1 MSNPEITQT
10 KGEYCSVCE
19 SCLVCVGCGVAV
31 ALLAG
36 ISGYG
41 TVSLL
46 A

>member
-10 KGEYCSVCE
+10 RGEYCSVCE
-19 SCLVCVGCGVAV
+19 ACAACIACGVTT

-36 ISGYG
+36 LSGYG

-46 A
+46 V